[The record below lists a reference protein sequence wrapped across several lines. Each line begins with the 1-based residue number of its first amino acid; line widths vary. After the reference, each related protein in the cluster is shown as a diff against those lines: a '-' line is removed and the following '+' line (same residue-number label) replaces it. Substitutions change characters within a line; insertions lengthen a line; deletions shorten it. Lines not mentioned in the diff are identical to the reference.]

1 MLYALGSQH
10 YSHRQQQGSVSEHL
24 VVSGFLGRALKSG
37 LMTFLVSLI
46 SLTLCVYEGSF
57 LGAQWPESVGG
68 KEKPWLA
75 LLPVQQGLILALS
88 QRLRIR

>member
-1 MLYALGSQH
+1 MYWSALSGQW
-10 YSHRQQQGSVSEHL
+10 
-24 VVSGFLGRALKSG
+24 VSGPHRLPPS
-37 LMTFLVSLI
+37 FLVSLL
-46 SLTLCVYEGSF
+46 SLTVCESEGSF

-75 LLPVQQGLILALS
+75 LLPMQQGLILALS